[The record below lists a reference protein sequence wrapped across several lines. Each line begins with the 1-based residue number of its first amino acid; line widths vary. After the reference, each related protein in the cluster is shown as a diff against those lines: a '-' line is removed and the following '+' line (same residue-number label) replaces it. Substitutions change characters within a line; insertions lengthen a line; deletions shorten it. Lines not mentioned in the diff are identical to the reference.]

1 MPRPVRTDPILKV
14 VLSLLLA
21 LLAWQGKQLCE
32 RVGALER
39 NQIKIMVEL
48 GIPPVASDTLDLQGK
63 NTLFAGSPTINEIK
77 PVAAYP
83 EIEGFFP

>member
-1 MPRPVRTDPILKV
+1 MSRPVRGDPILMV

-48 GIPPVASDTLDLQGK
+48 GIPPVAADTLDLQGK
-63 NTLFAGSPTINEIK
+63 NTLFAGCRTINEIK
-77 PVAAYP
+77 PIP
-83 EIEGFFP
+83 P